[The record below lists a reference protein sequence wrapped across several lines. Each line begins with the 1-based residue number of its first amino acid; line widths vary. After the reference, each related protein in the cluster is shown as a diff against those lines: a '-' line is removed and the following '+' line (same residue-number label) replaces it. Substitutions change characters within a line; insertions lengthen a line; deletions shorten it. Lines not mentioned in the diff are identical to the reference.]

1 VTALPVAAASADAS
15 LSWTSAPVIIAAIS
29 LLGIALAAV
38 LSRWGEATNRRRTSY
53 AAAVETLVA
62 WVEFPYRIRR
72 RTSDKPEEL
81 ARLAGIGHDLQERLR
96 CHAVWIGAECH
107 PVGEHYEAAL
117 VAMGQL
123 VRPACT
129 TAWQSPAIASAADM
143 VIGDWGP
150 GKECGVIINEFQRAV
165 FWRFG
170 LRRVA
175 AVPMRLVGQSPY
187 RPRQPPDL
195 PASSKGWTTS

>member
-1 VTALPVAAASADAS
+1 MTALPVAAASADPS
-15 LSWTSAPVIIAAIS
+15 LSWASAPVVIAAIS

-72 RTSDKPEEL
+72 RTSDTPEEL

-117 VAMGQL
+117 VAMGHL
-123 VRPACT
+123 VSPACT
-129 TAWQSPAIASAADM
+129 TAWQSPPIASAADM

-150 GKECGVIINEFQRAV
+150 GKECRVITNEFQRAV

-175 AVPMRLVGQSPY
+175 AAALRLVRHSPY
-187 RPRQPPDL
+187 RRRRPPAL
-195 PASSKGWTTS
+195 QASSAGRTAS